1 MVSEEINNE
10 AMISTWLHYGLAGL
24 IFGVGGTLLGL
35 WQLATADSTVVSE
48 MGTALVVLCPLM
60 AVLALVSLTI
70 ARKMRA
76 ELGQNNIHNASH
88 Q

>member
-10 AMISTWLHYGLAGL
+10 AMISTWLHYGLTGL

-35 WQLATADSTVVSE
+35 WQLATAHSTVVSE